1 MGLFTKLVDINTPF
15 HLTLMNIGFC
25 NLTDKPKNSI
35 ENFMSP
41 KKSETSSDN
50 NFLKPNVEN
59 VSQTLANTN
68 QKDKNLMTKMGIK
81 NFFTTRQQ
89 KVDGNLQH
97 EDKIDNECKPE
108 RKRKV
113 DDNFSQNKTKKM
125 KIEDV
130 DIVSTSLSN
139 ENYGRNVDKD
149 VFDQLPTDIQNEIFQ
164 SQSTDNRGSFKT
176 TTISAASLENNES
189 KHTSDADSSYK
200 GSNKCFEDEDLKGK
214 LLKAG
219 INVDDFYTFPSD
231 VQKDILEQYKIS
243 LKHTT
248 KKGPKKSIL
257 NYFTAKNNK

>member
-25 NLTDKPKNSI
+25 NLTDKAKNSI

-59 VSQTLANTN
+59 VSQTSVKTN
-68 QKDKNLMTKMGIK
+68 KKDKKLMGKIGIK
-81 NFFTTRQQ
+81 NFFTTREQ

-97 EDKIDNECKPE
+97 EDEIDNQSKSE

-125 KIEDV
+125 KFEDV
-130 DIVSTSLSN
+130 DIVSSSLSN
-139 ENYGRNVDKD
+139 ENYVGNIDKG

-164 SQSTDNRGSFKT
+164 SQAADNHGSFKT
-176 TTISAASLENNES
+176 ASAASFENNES
-189 KHTSDADSSYK
+189 KHVSDADCSYK
-200 GSNKCFEDEDLKGK
+200 ESNTCFEDEDLKGK

-243 LKHTT
+243 LKQTT
-248 KKGPKKSIL
+248 KKEPKKSIL
-257 NYFTAKNNK
+257 SYFTAKNNK

>member
-1 MGLFTKLVDINTPF
+1 MGMCRSRRHLFQLSAIFLSDL
-15 HLTLMNIGFC
+15 HLQNIY
-25 NLTDKPKNSI
+25 
-35 ENFMSP
+35 
-41 KKSETSSDN
+41 
-50 NFLKPNVEN
+50 
-59 VSQTLANTN
+59 
-68 QKDKNLMTKMGIK
+68 
-81 NFFTTRQQ
+81 
-89 KVDGNLQH
+89 
-97 EDKIDNECKPE
+97 
-108 RKRKV
+108 
-113 DDNFSQNKTKKM
+113 KKM

-219 INVDDFYTFPSD
+219 INVDDLIKHVLIY
-231 VQKDILEQYKIS
+231 IS
-243 LKHTT
+243 PIVL
-248 KKGPKKSIL
+248 IRQRC
-257 NYFTAKNNK
+257 